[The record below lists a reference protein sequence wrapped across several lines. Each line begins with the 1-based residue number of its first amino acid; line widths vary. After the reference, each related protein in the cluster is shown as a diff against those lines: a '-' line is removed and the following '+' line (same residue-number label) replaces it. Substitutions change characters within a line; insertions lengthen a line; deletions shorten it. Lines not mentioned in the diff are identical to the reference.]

1 MNRRS
6 INATKKGKTSNSLFS
21 GGRKRVLR
29 RNAAGVRLKSYNFTF
44 GVILTIIMTG
54 LIVLGF
60 FWVPYDTEAMQGSL
74 KLNAPSLVHIFGT
87 DQFGRDVFSRV
98 LSGAGSTLTIA
109 VGTILIGGGIGIL
122 IGAVTGYFGGW
133 LDEGLMRVNDALA
146 AFPSVLLALVIISI
160 WGTGK
165 YKVML
170 ALGLAFIPSFARI
183 VRGEF
188 MRCREEDYVTSARL
202 IGVSTPRILFVHIL
216 PNILPA
222 LLSSLTIGF
231 NNAVIQEAGM
241 SYLGI
246 GVQPPDASLGR
257 MLSESQ
263 TYLASGPWCAVF
275 PGLFLVLL
283 ILGVGMLGEGILD
296 RFGGGR

>member
-1 MNRRS
+1 M
-6 INATKKGKTSNSLFS
+6 
-21 GGRKRVLR
+21 
-29 RNAAGVRLKSYNFTF
+29 
-44 GVILTIIMTG
+44 
-54 LIVLGF
+54 LIAL
-60 FWVPYDTEAMQGSL
+60 
-74 KLNAPSLVHIFGT
+74 
-87 DQFGRDVFSRV
+87 
-98 LSGAGSTLTIA
+98 
-109 VGTILIGGGIGIL
+109 GTILLGGTIGIL
-122 IGAVTGYFGGW
+122 AGALTGYFGGW

-146 AFPSVLLALVIISI
+146 AFPSVLLALVMIALLGP
-160 WGTGK
+160 GT

-170 ALGLAFIPSFARI
+170 ALGIAFIPSFARI

-188 MRCREEDYVTSARL
+188 LRLREMDYVTSAKL

-222 LLSSLTIGF
+222 LLSALAIGF
-231 NNAVIQEAGM
+231 NNAVLAEASM

-263 TYLASGPWCAVF
+263 TYLAGGAWCAVF

-283 ILGVGMLGEGILD
+283 ILGVGLLGEGILD
-296 RFGGGR
+296 QFGGGR

>member
-1 MNRRS
+1 MKQKKSKKRS
-6 INATKKGKTSNSLFS
+6 
-21 GGRKRVLR
+21 
-29 RNAAGVRLKSYNFTF
+29 SYYFTF
-44 GVILTIIMTG
+44 GLILTGIMVG
-54 LIVLGF
+54 LSIVGC
-60 FWVPYDTEAMQGSL
+60 FWTPYDPEAMQGSL
-74 KLNAPSLVHIFGT
+74 KLSAPTFANVFGT
-87 DQFGRDVFSRV
+87 DQFGRDVLSRV
-98 LSGAGSTLTIA
+98 LSGAGSTLLIGI
-109 VGTILIGGGIGIL
+109 GTILIGGTFGVIL
-122 IGAVTGYFGGW
+122 GAVTGYFGGW
-133 LDEGLMRVNDALA
+133 LDEGLMRVNDAIA
-146 AFPSVLLALVIISI
+146 AFPSVLLALVIIAVAGS
-160 WGTGK
+160 GT
-165 YKVML
+165 YRVML
-170 ALGLAFIPSFARI
+170 ALGIAFIPSFARV

-188 MRCREEDYVTSARL
+188 MRLREADYIISARL

-231 NNAVIQEAGM
+231 NNAVLAEAGL

-263 TYLASGPWCAVF
+263 TFLASGPWCAIF

-283 ILGVGMLGEGILD
+283 VLGVGMLGEGILD